1 MEETRDR
8 HTVATAG
15 RLVILDDCKRELL
28 GYTKEQAS
36 KLDLVPKHECLQPLV
51 QTAVAGVCWSVYVSR
66 IGGVRMLIKEYRIPL
81 PLTLE
86 EYSIAQLYMI
96 QVMHSSSLPTIHP
109 LTHLGESSCILL
121 LLLLLCGFTIMIQSN
136 LQCTPATLLL

>member
-1 MEETRDR
+1 MEETRDQ
-8 HTVATAG
+8 HYTVATAK
-15 RLVILDDCKRELL
+15 RLVIFDDCKRELL

-36 KLDLVPKHECLQPLV
+36 KLYLVPKHECLQPIV

-96 QVMHSSSLPTIHP
+96 QVMHSSSLPTILP
-109 LTHLGESSCILL
+109 LTDLGESSSILL
-121 LLLLLCGFTIMIQSN
+121 LFYYVD
-136 LQCTPATLLL
+136 LQL